1 MQETSKHLT
10 GFSALRNHHLL
21 RRALLLP
28 LLCAVILLGGTGT
41 AEAGKKKN
49 VPTGPPSDLP
59 GHVNFLAQKLY
70 GQPLEDAAP
79 VTDEIRKLVLGHL
92 EQWMAN
98 RTPSDVDVRRQLESA
113 FSELH
118 YPLFGKPAVFA
129 EPWKGGMVIGAGYTL
144 GWSDYNRVNVVALF
158 ETREGKSHL
167 AAESSF
173 IPRTDI
179 HYEILPRQ
187 ENDDLRFFIYGFRLG
202 KSQLRL
208 SAVYYAFDGQSLK
221 SLWEIQDAYDGK
233 MEVRGDKLIIRYLK
247 EVEYIREV
255 AHNRFPP
262 RHESVYL
269 ITPTG
274 LRLQTEREI
283 PF

>member
-1 MQETSKHLT
+1 MQEISRHLT
-10 GFSALRNHHLL
+10 GFSPLRDHRLH

-28 LLCAVILLGGTGT
+28 LLGAVILLLGVAT
-41 AEAGKKKN
+41 AEAGKKKA
-49 VPTGPPSDLP
+49 PTGPHADLP

-70 GQPLEDAAP
+70 GEHLDDAAP
-79 VTDEIRKLVLGHL
+79 ITDEIRKLVLGHL

-113 FSELH
+113 FSKLH
-118 YPLFGKPAVFA
+118 YPLFGKPAVFE
-129 EPWKGGMVIGAGYTL
+129 EPWKGGMVLGAGYTL

-158 ETREGKSHL
+158 ESREGKSHL
-167 AAESSF
+167 AAVTSF

-187 ENDDLRFFIYGFRLG
+187 ENDDLRFFVYGFRLG

-221 SLWEIQDAYDGK
+221 SLWDIHDAYDGK
-233 MEVRGDKLIIRYLK
+233 MEVQGDKLIIRYLN
-247 EVEYIREV
+247 ESEYIREV
-255 AHNRFPP
+255 AHNRYPP

-274 LRLQTEREI
+274 LQLQTEREI